1 MISSPC
7 KEEYTK
13 LLSSPKA
20 STSPY
25 LGSGD
30 DNSLLLKTPRL
41 DMTRSNSFTIT
52 PSRPSS
58 STSNIMS
65 LVDVDGRQQQQGSN
79 PPHHHHRRD
88 DSHVSFNTS
97 PTSLH
102 LLGGNDDS
110 LILKTPRQ
118 SPTSLHHHHRHDSR
132 GSTLFNTSP
141 LSLLH
146 RRDDSRTTFNT
157 SPTSLNLNLTDMYS
171 SIDID
176 NFFDDLVANSE
187 MSPIASKPTTGSSD
201 QGIVGSN
208 TRQIQYQQQAM
219 HSNTASSSTLYHH
232 HARSNSLQMIKND
245 HTFLSGGLTS
255 PLVDFE
261 VDCPHQYG
269 NYHHPTNTPPI
280 QPFHVD
286 YPSLTISST
295 TTAAVEVASNC
306 AGGVGDSSCT
316 PNNRRST
323 KKVKRSDDRLTS
335 SDPLPRGSKTTKKTA
350 TSRKRSL
357 PMPLLEL
364 KSSSSFPPAF
374 PQGSITPSQGTLEM
388 YDNELYRKLRDA
400 PFQPSIISSS
410 STNNHLP
417 RPLVPPDVTG
427 NRLIVLHGPSESRDD
442 HEIEDCVASKTYAFY
457 KYLREIYPALDGCTY
472 LLPGLQQH
480 GGGRSSRNTNEECGN
495 TNNNVLNNNLDRSG
509 TMNISKVGSFVLGH
523 TPGMSKSEK
532 VCVKRI
538 YML

>member
-1 MISSPC
+1 
-7 KEEYTK
+7 
-13 LLSSPKA
+13 
-20 STSPY
+20 
-25 LGSGD
+25 
-30 DNSLLLKTPRL
+30 
-41 DMTRSNSFTIT
+41 
-52 PSRPSS
+52 
-58 STSNIMS
+58 
-65 LVDVDGRQQQQGSN
+65 
-79 PPHHHHRRD
+79 
-88 DSHVSFNTS
+88 
-97 PTSLH
+97 
-102 LLGGNDDS
+102 
-110 LILKTPRQ
+110 
-118 SPTSLHHHHRHDSR
+118 
-132 GSTLFNTSP
+132 
-141 LSLLH
+141 
-146 RRDDSRTTFNT
+146 
-157 SPTSLNLNLTDMYS
+157 MYS

-176 NFFDDLVANSE
+176 NFFDDLVADSE
-187 MSPIASKPTTGSSD
+187 MSPIATKPTTGSGD
-201 QGIVGSN
+201 QGIIVGGSN
-208 TRQIQYQQQAM
+208 TRQIQHQSQQAM
-219 HSNTASSSTLYHH
+219 NSNTVSSPTLYHH

-255 PLVDFE
+255 PLVEFE
-261 VDCPHQYG
+261 VDCSHQYG
-269 NYHHPTNTPPI
+269 TYHPTNTPPI

-295 TTAAVEVASNC
+295 TTTAAAEVASNRT
-306 AGGVGDSSCT
+306 GGGDSSCT

-323 KKVKRSDDRLTS
+323 KKVKRTDDRLTS
-335 SDPLPRGSKTTKKTA
+335 SDPLPRGSSSKTTKKAT

-400 PFQPSIISSS
+400 PFQPSITSSS
-410 STNNHLP
+410 SSNHLP
-417 RPLVPPDVTG
+417 RPLVPPNVTG

-442 HEIEDCVASKTYAFY
+442 HEIEDCVSYKTYAFY

-480 GGGRSSRNTNEECGN
+480 GERERGRSSRNTNEECGD
-495 TNNNVLNNNLDRSG
+495 TNNNVLKNNLGSSG

-532 VCVKRI
+532 VCVKNI